1 MDCSRLIATCLLGA
15 LLSAGPS
22 LGAPPAKPEAAPPLA
37 KLEVE
42 PALRVADTL
51 KVIGPAGQALTL
63 KAAELGALPH
73 ITLKASIHDK
83 EYTFE
88 GVELTGLLAKVGAP
102 TGKELRGPEVSK
114 VVVTASDG
122 YRLVL
127 SLVET
132 DPRFRPN
139 RIIVADKM
147 DGQLLNADDGPFRL
161 VVEGDLD
168 AARLVRNLAT
178 IEVRKLD

>member
-1 MDCSRLIATCLLGA
+1 M
-15 LLSAGPS
+15 
-22 LGAPPAKPEAAPPLA
+22 
-37 KLEVE
+37 
-42 PALRVADTL
+42 
-51 KVIGPAGQALTL
+51 TL
-63 KAAELGALPH
+63 KAADFGALPH

-83 EYTFE
+83 DYTFE

-114 VVVTASDG
+114 VVVVTASDG

-127 SLVET
+127 SLAET

-147 DGQLLNADDGPFRL
+147 DAQPLNAHDGPFRL